1 MGALKQK
8 QIKPSKEDIKGYQ
21 KSLKDLNLYEG
32 EIDGI
37 VGPITKKA
45 DSTFKELSKKGYTK
59 SQMFRHTIGAPH
71 MSDEDWDPFIR
82 GTKGFQKSKIEDTVI
97 DSMKKSY

>member
-59 SQMFRHTIGAPH
+59 NNIVIVSTRANRIK
-71 MSDEDWDPFIR
+71 SDATLDEIR
-82 GTKGFQKSKIEDTVI
+82 KVADFYEKLLKN
-97 DSMKKSY
+97 K